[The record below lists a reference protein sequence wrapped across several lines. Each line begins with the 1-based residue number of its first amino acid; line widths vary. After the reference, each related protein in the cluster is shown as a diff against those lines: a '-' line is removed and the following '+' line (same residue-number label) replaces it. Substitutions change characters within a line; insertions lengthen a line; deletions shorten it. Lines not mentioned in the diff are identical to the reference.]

1 MRQTYVKYNS
11 ELPRNCLTS
20 PDCVNNVAFLYELEE
35 VSMILG
41 RTESKQLSH
50 INLQYD
56 HGNGS

>member
-11 ELPRNCLTS
+11 ELPRNCSPS
-20 PDCVNNVAFLYELEE
+20 PDCFNKVAFIYELEE
-35 VSMILG
+35 VSITFG
-41 RTESKQLSH
+41 ETESKQLSH